1 MVFQDS
7 YASLNPHMP
16 IEENIAIGRITDGI
30 PYKEAMELSIDLMW
44 RWCID
49 VPQVVSR
56 RSLRAVIELSC
67 PTN

>member
-30 PYKEAMELSIDLMW
+30 PYKEAMELSIDLMSKV
-44 RWCID
+44 RLES
-49 VPQVVSR
+49 PSKSTENKER
-56 RSLRAVIELSC
+56 RPSPHA
-67 PTN
+67 